1 MFTIG
6 AADLDAALAAF
17 FYPFFRVL
25 ALASSAPIFSH
36 ASVPRPVRIG
46 LALLVTALVAP
57 TLPSLPSPSAV
68 SPFSAAG
75 VLLIIAQLLIGI
87 AMGLAMQVA
96 FATVTL
102 AGDLIGLQMGLS
114 FAAFID
120 PQNSEQAPLVGSF
133 LSVILMLV
141 FLAINGHL
149 LLIAA
154 LVDSFN
160 LFPLDPAALRSLD
173 TLRLVRTGA
182 DLFMLGLQIALPVIG
197 TMLLTNITLGMLART
212 SPQLNLL
219 AIGFAVTLSVGLL
232 MLLVG
237 LPLLAPAF
245 ETVIHRGLAPFH

>member
-25 ALASSAPIFSH
+25 ALASSAPIFAH
-36 ASVPRPVRIG
+36 PTVPRPVRIG
-46 LALLVTALVAP
+46 LALLITALVAP
-57 TLPSLPSPSAV
+57 ILPATPPV

-75 VLLIIAQLLIGI
+75 VLLIVEQLLVGIGI
-87 AMGLAMQVA
+87 GLAMQIA
-96 FATVTL
+96 FAAVTL

-133 LSVILMLV
+133 LSVVLMLV

-154 LVDSFN
+154 LVDSFQT
-160 LFPLDPAALRSLD
+160 FPLTVDGLRQMDL
-173 TLRLVRTGA
+173 LRLIRAGA
-182 DLFMLGLQIALPVIG
+182 GLFAFGLQIALPVIA

-232 MLLVG
+232 MLLLG

-245 ETVIHRGLAPFH
+245 EAVIQRGLTPFR

>member
-6 AADLDAALAAF
+6 AADLDAALAGF

-25 ALASSAPIFSH
+25 ALASSAPLFSH
-36 ASVPRPVRIG
+36 ASVPAPLRVG

-57 TLPSLPSPSAV
+57 TLPAVAAV

-75 VLLIIAQLLIGI
+75 VALIVAQVLIGV

-120 PQNSEQAPLVGSF
+120 PQNAEEAPLVGSF
-133 LSVILMLV
+133 LTVVLTLV
-141 FLAINGHL
+141 FLALNGHL

-154 LVDSFN
+154 LVDSFH
-160 LFPLDPAALRSLD
+160 LFPLDPAALRALD
-173 TLRLVRTGA
+173 MMRLVTAGA
-182 DLFMLGLQIALPVIG
+182 DLFALGLQIALPVIG
-197 TMLLTNITLGMLART
+197 TMLLANITLGMLART

-219 AIGFAVTLSVGLL
+219 AIGFTVTLSVGLL

-245 ETVIHRGLAPFH
+245 ENVIRRGLLPFH

>member
-6 AADLDAALAAF
+6 AADLDAALATF

-25 ALASSAPIFSH
+25 ALASSAPVFSH
-36 ASVPRPVRIG
+36 ATVPRPVRIA
-46 LALLVTALVAP
+46 LALLVTAIVVP
-57 TLPSLPSPSAV
+57 TLPAAAPV
-68 SPFSAAG
+68 SPFTAAG
-75 VLLIIAQLLIGI
+75 ILLIAEQVLIGVAI
-87 AMGLAMQVA
+87 GLAMQIA

-120 PQNSEQAPLVGSF
+120 PQNSEQAPIVGSF
-133 LSVILMLV
+133 LSIVLMLV

-154 LVDSFN
+154 LANSFQA
-160 LFPLDPAALRSLD
+160 FPVAPDGVRALDA
-173 TLRLVRTGA
+173 LRLVRAGA
-182 DLFMLGLQIALPVIG
+182 DLFALGLQIALPVIG

-219 AIGFAVTLSVGLL
+219 AVGFAVTLTVGLL

-245 ETVIHRGLAPFH
+245 EGLIHRGLAVFG